1 MKDIVLSVKGLN
13 CANCASKI
21 ENKISE
27 MENLKDVNL
36 DFLGEKIIFKSNRDE
51 NELISEIQKIADS
64 IEDGVTILST
74 KKIENHS
81 HSKESLEEENVKEIV
96 KMLVIGGIIFAVA
109 LILPKIMKI
118 NEKFEFLLFLMSYIV
133 VGHTVLITAINNIK
147 KGQIFDENF
156 LMSIATVGAFFV
168 GEYPEAVAVMIF
180 YQIGELFQEI
190 AVKKSKKS
198 IVSLMNIRPDYANIE
213 KNGEIVKVSPEQIE
227 INDVIIVKVGEKVPL
242 DGEIVEGFSAFD
254 TSALTGESLPREINV
269 GEEVLSGFINKTGLV
284 KVRVNKIFKD
294 STVSKILDLVQN
306 ASSKKSKTEKFI
318 TKFARYYTPAVVGI
332 ATFLAIIPPILVKG
346 ATFSEWIYRAL
357 IFLVVSCPCALVIS
371 IPLGFFGGIGGA
383 SKYGILVKG
392 ANYLEAL
399 NNIETV
405 VFDKTGTLTKGIFK
419 VTEINVESPSFG
431 NLIENNANII
441 SGNNEKTKTVEDI
454 LKMTNISQQMFSD
467 IINNEVYTK
476 DEVLKYTAYAESF
489 SNHPIAQSIVKEY
502 EKTGEIIN
510 KSLLFNFEE
519 IAGYGIKVNFANKK
533 LVVGN
538 SKMMKREKIDFTEKN
553 EIGTIVYVAVNGN
566 YIGNLV
572 ISDEIK
578 EDSTKAIDDLKKLG
592 VENIVMLT
600 GDNKKIG
607 ESIAKK
613 LNIKNV
619 FSELLPADKVEKIE
633 ELFKNKSEKGK
644 ILFAGD
650 GINDAPVLARADIGV
665 AMGGVGSDAAIEAAD
680 IVIMT
685 DEPSK
690 IASAIKIAKKTKVVV
705 WQNIIFA
712 LGVKLIILALG
723 AGGHATMWEAVFA
736 DVGVAIIA
744 ILNAMRVMRAKV

>member
-64 IEDGVTILST
+64 IEDGVMILST

-454 LKMTNISQQMFSD
+454 LKMTNISQQMFSN

-578 EDSTKAIDDLKKLG
+578 EDSIKAIDDLKKLG
-592 VENIVMLT
+592 VGNIVMLT

-619 FSELLPADKVEKIE
+619 FSELLPANKVEKIE